1 MDIALF
7 NFKRSIILIFIK
19 ILGSENPFQSVPDF
33 WWPKIW
39 SGPNIPYFDHMK
51 MQNLHIFLIRVKDE
65 CVDINECETDCNRKG
80 QECINTIGSYI
91 CNCQPGFRL
100 DDFGKLEFTHA

>member
-1 MDIALF
+1 M
-7 NFKRSIILIFIK
+7 
-19 ILGSENPFQSVPDF
+19 
-33 WWPKIW
+33 
-39 SGPNIPYFDHMK
+39 
-51 MQNLHIFLIRVKDE
+51 FLIRMKDE

-100 DDFGKLEFTHA
+100 DDFGKLEFTYA